1 MSPIR
6 IIAAL
11 PLLLAAAVALP
22 AQAQQPGSAAPQKKL
37 YCWNQNGQRVCSDT
51 LPPEAVNQARD
62 EFSLRSGL
70 RSGQVDRALSAD
82 ERTAAALA
90 RVHAE
95 NERAAEQSRQRTE
108 QALLSTFNTED
119 ELRRVFDERISMADN
134 NIQTAQ
140 YNVASLR
147 QALVNQLAQAG
158 ERELSGQAV
167 AQKPA
172 ADILSRR
179 RELAVQLRLQEAF
192 EQQRLDLDGEIEQT
206 LQRYRLL
213 KGQAAAPGG

>member
-6 IIAAL
+6 ITAVV

-22 AQAQQPGSAAPQKKL
+22 AQAQQRDTAAQKKL
-37 YCWNQNGQRVCSDT
+37 YCWDQNGQRVCSDT
-51 LPPEAVNQARD
+51 LPPEAVNAARD

-108 QALLSTFNTED
+108 QALLSTFNTES

-134 NIQTAQ
+134 NIQTAR
-140 YNVASLR
+140 YNVASVR

-158 ERELSGQAV
+158 ERELAGHSV

-172 ADILSRR
+172 ADILNRR
-179 RELAVQLRLQEAF
+179 RELVVQLRLQEAF
-192 EQQRLDLDGEIEQT
+192 EQQRRELDGEIEQT

-213 KGQAAAPGG
+213 KGVAAAPGN